1 MANILIV
8 GAGGFV
14 GRYLAASMANEH
26 VVTGLG
32 RSSRPPKFPNN
43 VVWIE
48 HDLNQPE
55 LPSNMPSEIDVV
67 VHLAQSRK
75 FRDFPSGLNDVLSV
89 NLRSTYELALW
100 AHRVGA
106 KKFVFTSTGGLCG
119 TSSEPLKEEA
129 PYVGGGRLGLY
140 FAAKYSSEL
149 LLDAL
154 RPIVS
159 QVVLRPFFVY
169 GVGQDPTML
178 ISRLIETVRNG
189 APIQLQGE
197 DGIRINPIHV
207 QDCVRAIE
215 RAAFLP
221 DSHLLNIAG
230 PDVLSLRD
238 IGEVI
243 GRHVGRDPVF
253 VVDRAA
259 SPGHVVGDITRMID
273 LLGPPGVKFADG
285 IAALCRS
292 DTELRAPEN

>member
-14 GRYLAASMANEH
+14 GRYLAASMAKQH

-32 RSSRPPKFPNN
+32 RSSRPPGFPENAA
-43 VVWIE
+43 WIE
-48 HDLNQPE
+48 HDLNRPD
-55 LPSNMPSEIDVV
+55 LPSNMPSEVDAVI
-67 VHLAQSRK
+67 HLAQSRK

-89 NLRSTYELALW
+89 NLRSAYELALW
-100 AHRVGA
+100 AYRVGA
-106 KKFVFTSTGGLCG
+106 KKFIFTSTGGLCG
-119 TSSEPLKEEA
+119 TSNTPLREDD

-154 RPIVS
+154 RPIIS

-169 GVGQDPTML
+169 GVGHDPTML
-178 ISRLIETVRNG
+178 ISRLIDTVKKG

-207 QDCVRAIE
+207 NDCVRAIE
-215 RAAFLP
+215 RAAFVP

-243 GRHVGRDPVF
+243 GRHVGRAPVF
-253 VVDRAA
+253 AVDRAA

-273 LLGPPGVKFADG
+273 VLGPPDVKFADG
-285 IAALCRS
+285 IAALCRT
-292 DTELRAPEN
+292 DAKPRDLEN